1 MASVFHGSAYAAPR
15 MRAEPKA
22 AQAPVSFLASQYGL
36 NVNTVLKW
44 HRRSE
49 ATDVPM
55 RPK

>member
-15 MRAEPKA
+15 MRAEHKA

-44 HRRSE
+44 RRRSE